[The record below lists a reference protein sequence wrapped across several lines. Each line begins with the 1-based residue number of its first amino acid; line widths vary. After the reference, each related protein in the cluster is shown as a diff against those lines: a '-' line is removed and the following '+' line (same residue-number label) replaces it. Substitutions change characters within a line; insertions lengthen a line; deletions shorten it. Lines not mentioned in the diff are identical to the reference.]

1 MSKQKY
7 NRCRNSLKTVAAFH
21 SWDMNYW
28 NNKLTARRSRGLA
41 SSAQLVTSGLSTSSW
56 QIKLLCTTLSLSKK
70 NPCNG
75 SCANRHWL
83 TASVLSVSAGLSI
96 CSECE
101 EEVQASQ
108 RDVSLL
114 LLLLQR
120 RSQRGSLWLPRNHAR
135 YAGDNFHMSC
145 LKEQVYSEQTL
156 GYTVLLT
163 RTHRWRT
170 KLS

>member
-1 MSKQKY
+1 MLKQKY

-21 SWDMNYW
+21 SWIIEIISWLLDGAVA
-28 NNKLTARRSRGLA
+28 LLA
-41 SSAQLVTSGLSTSSW
+41 VHSSSLQGSTSSW
-56 QIKLLCTTLSLSKK
+56 QIKLLCTTLSLLSKK

-120 RSQRGSLWLPRNHAR
+120 RSQRGSLWLPGNHAR
-135 YAGDNFHMSC
+135 YAADNFHMSC
-145 LKEQVYSEQTL
+145 LKEQVYSEQTS